1 MSAPPAS
8 PSILGASLKGKV
20 ALITGASSGIGAG
33 VARYFASVGCRLAL
47 TGRNM
52 DNLQA
57 VVEECI
63 ERGLDR
69 DQILTIQ
76 ANFEIESDVKKT
88 ADQTIQKFNQ
98 LDILVNNA
106 GTAFL
111 DTIETLSME
120 NFDTTFAV
128 NVRAPLH
135 LTHLLTPYLIA
146 SKGTVVNNSSV
157 YGIRSPPMTL
167 SYGVSKTALNHMTRC
182 IAEELAP
189 HGVRVNAVNPG
200 VIPTKMAA
208 RAGLSDEQVQET
220 LEFHKKTHAMRRTGT
235 VEEVAKLIA
244 FLASSDSSF
253 TTGENFLT
261 DGGNH
266 LLVTTLD

>member
-8 PSILGASLKGKV
+8 PSILGASLRGKV

-33 VARYFASVGCRLAL
+33 VARYFASLGCRLAL

-63 ERGLDR
+63 ERGLER
-69 DQILTIQ
+69 D
-76 ANFEIESDVKKT
+76 
-88 ADQTIQKFNQ
+88 
-98 LDILVNNA
+98 LVNNA
-106 GTAFL
+106 GTAFF
-111 DTIETLSME
+111 DAIETLSLE

-157 YGIRSPPMTL
+157 YGIRAPPAAL
-167 SYGVSKTALNHMTRC
+167 SYGASKTALNHMTRC

-200 VIPTKMAA
+200 IIPTKITA
-208 RAGLSDEQVQET
+208 RAGLSDEQDQEWM
-220 LEFHKKTHAMRRTGT
+220 EFHKKTHAMRRTGT

-253 TTGENFLT
+253 TTGENFLA

>member
-20 ALITGASSGIGAG
+20 ALITGESLGYWAR
-33 VARYFASVGCRLAL
+33 VTRYFASVGCRLAL
-47 TGRNM
+47 TGQTWIIFKQLLKN
-52 DNLQA
+52 
-57 VVEECI
+57 VS
-63 ERGLDR
+63 RGLDR
-69 DQILTIQ
+69 DQILLTIQ

-111 DTIETLSME
+111 DTIETLSMK
-120 NFDTTFAV
+120 NFDTIFAV

-157 YGIRSPPMTL
+157 YGIRAPPMTL
-167 SYGVSKTALNHMTRC
+167 SYGASKTALNHMTRC
-182 IAEELAP
+182 IAE
-189 HGVRVNAVNPG
+189 GKR
-200 VIPTKMAA
+200 
-208 RAGLSDEQVQET
+208 QQEY
-220 LEFHKKTHAMRRTGT
+220 
-235 VEEVAKLIA
+235 
-244 FLASSDSSF
+244 
-253 TTGENFLT
+253 TTGRNY
-261 DGGNH
+261 H
-266 LLVTTLD
+266 RLVPDDD